1 MPLVHKGGNM
11 RYFACLLVALCLS
24 ASVTRAQEQPKLSS
38 AQREV
43 VDAQKA
49 RAEAGDRREEVAWSR
64 YVADDC
70 IFSGDNGARTTK
82 AQSIELLKKKLPLE
96 YDHSV
101 NQRDYVVHIYR
112 NTAVI
117 NYRVTAHER
126 FADTDIITEQRD
138 TDTDIKQNGARLLVA
153 RQWVNVPVNL
163 RRPVAI
169 DTSVYKDC
177 VGQYEWRPL
186 DDVETISM
194 RDGRLWTQS
203 GKDLDEYFPLGAD
216 SFFIKAELGIATFSC
231 DAQGH
236 VTGYT
241 CHLPDGQEIHVKKI
255 K

>member
-1 MPLVHKGGNM
+1 M
-11 RYFACLLVALCLS
+11 RYFTCLLVTLCLS
-24 ASVTRAQEQPKLSS
+24 ASMICAQDQPKLSP
-38 AQREV
+38 AEQEV
-43 VDAQKA
+43 LDAQKA
-49 RAEAGDRREEVAWSR
+49 RAEAGDRRDEVAWSR

-70 IFSGDNGARTTK
+70 IYSGDNGARTTK

-101 NQRDYVVHIYR
+101 NQRDYIVHIYG

-117 NYRVTAHER
+117 NYRVTTHER
-126 FADTDIITEQRD
+126 FTDTDIITEQRD
-138 TDTDIKQNGARLLVA
+138 TETYIKQSGTWLLVA

-169 DTSVYKDC
+169 DASVYKDY

-194 RDGRLWTQS
+194 KDGRLWTQS
-203 GKDLDEYFPLGAD
+203 GKDVDEYFPLGAD
-216 SFFIKAELGIATFSC
+216 SFFIKAELGIATFSR
-231 DAQGH
+231 DAEGH

-241 CHLPDGQEIHVKKI
+241 YHLPDGQEIHVKKI